1 MPTTRYFSYR
11 RRKRRRN
18 FLLVFLLILLLTAAG
33 VLTWLAVSSLI
44 GKHEESSLGTD
55 GESSES
61 IMESESLP
69 ENSFAENSTI
79 VSEPES
85 QPEESSEAAESSVL
99 EESSQI
105 TEVWSSYDQPLP
117 KGIDMGEDYFSDAV
131 FIGDSRTQGFI
142 LYSGLSNTTMY
153 ADKGLSVES
162 VFTKE
167 CISTAEGKVSIM
179 DALAQNP
186 DFKKAYVM
194 LGVNEL
200 GWAYPSIF
208 QEKYQK
214 LIQRI
219 KEINPDAEIYV
230 QSILPVSQEKS
241 DGDKVYNNPRIQEYN
256 QLIQEVAVE
265 EKVYYLNVA
274 EAVAD
279 ENGALPADASTDGVH
294 LNKAYCEKW
303 LEYLKNHTVEG
314 LSQATAEDS
323 VESVLEQVQASL
335 QTTSSDAADQ

>member
-69 ENSFAENSTI
+69 ENSFAENSAI

-105 TEVWSSYDQPLP
+105 TEVWNGYDQPLP
-117 KGIDMGEDYFSDAV
+117 KGAEMTDDYFSDAV

-162 VFTKE
+162 AFTKE
-167 CISTAEGKVSIM
+167 CISTENGTVSVM

-186 DFKKAYVM
+186 NFNKAYVM

-214 LIQRI
+214 LIQEI
-219 KEINPDAEIYV
+219 KAINPDAEIYV
-230 QSILPVSQEKS
+230 QSILPVTQEKS
-241 DGDKVYNNPRIQEYN
+241 DGDAIYNNPRIQEYN

-265 EKVYYLNVA
+265 EEVYYLNVA

-303 LEYLKNHTVEG
+303 LEYLKSHTVEG
-314 LSQATAEDS
+314 LSQATAEGS
-323 VESVLEQVQASL
+323 VESALEQVQDTVAG
-335 QTTSSDAADQ
+335 Q